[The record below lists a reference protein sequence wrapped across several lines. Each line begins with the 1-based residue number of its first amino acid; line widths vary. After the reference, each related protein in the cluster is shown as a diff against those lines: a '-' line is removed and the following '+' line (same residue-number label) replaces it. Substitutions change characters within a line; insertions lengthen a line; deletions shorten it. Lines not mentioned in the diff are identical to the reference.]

1 MGCKTDDA
9 VLEDV
14 ANFIGQVLVDW
25 MLNAQSLFEM
35 QSKST

>member
-1 MGCKTDDA
+1 MGCKTDA

-14 ANFIGQVLVDW
+14 KIFIGQVLVDW

-35 QSKST
+35 RSKST